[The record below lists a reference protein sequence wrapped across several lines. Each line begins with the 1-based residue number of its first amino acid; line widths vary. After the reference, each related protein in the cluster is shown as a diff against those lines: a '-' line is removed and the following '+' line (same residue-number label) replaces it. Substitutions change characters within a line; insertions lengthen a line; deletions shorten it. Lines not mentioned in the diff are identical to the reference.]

1 MARIFTHAA
10 EKARQAKRN
19 GFVGF
24 LLIILINDLMAA
36 AAAVYVFYL
45 RG

>member
-1 MARIFTHAA
+1 MARIFTHTT
-10 EKARQAKRN
+10 EKARRAKCN

-24 LLIILINDLMAA
+24 LLIIFINDLMAA
-36 AAAVYVFYL
+36 AAAIFVFYL